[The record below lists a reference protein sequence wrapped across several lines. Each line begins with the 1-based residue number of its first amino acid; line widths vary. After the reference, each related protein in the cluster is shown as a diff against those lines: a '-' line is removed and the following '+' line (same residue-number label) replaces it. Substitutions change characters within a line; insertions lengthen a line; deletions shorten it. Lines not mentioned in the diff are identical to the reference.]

1 MPRTVLMRPAI
12 SRISSFQRAN
22 KTGSLMTVAA
32 MRAPCTGG
40 LLYMARAMRLSCESV
55 FFAASASAST
65 ALIAPTRS
73 AYRPR
78 FLE

>member
-1 MPRTVLMRPAI
+1 
-12 SRISSFQRAN
+12 
-22 KTGSLMTVAA
+22 MTVAA